1 MSFKLSIGKLGIAGC
16 DLYTN
21 EAILHINTN
30 NDELNRYL
38 YYHMLSISIDKTA
51 SGCMGGGSLNKEK
64 LKVLNIYI
72 QQNPEKQTQI
82 VEFLDNLENQKNN
95 IDQYIEE
102 IDSIMKDTLEMS
114 YQ

>member
-1 MSFKLSIGKLGIAGC
+1 
-16 DLYTN
+16 
-21 EAILHINTN
+21 
-30 NDELNRYL
+30 
-38 YYHMLSISIDKTA
+38 
-51 SGCMGGGSLNKEK
+51 MGGGSLNKEK